1 MDYLCAM
8 PTVTCV
14 RCSRTNSQMPF
25 RPFPN
30 DLGLKVFQEICG
42 DCWGEW
48 LKHQQALINHYA
60 LNVQDPKAKEFLF
73 ASMERYL
80 FEDDDGLPTA

>member
-1 MDYLCAM
+1 
-8 PTVTCV
+8 
-14 RCSRTNSQMPF
+14 MPF

-80 FEDDDGLPTA
+80 FEGDDGLPTA